1 VCRTIAVSGA
11 ASRILS
17 AACSPSRRGT
27 CTSRRTRSGARA
39 SVSATASTPSTVS
52 PTTRA
57 SPPSSK
63 REPPRTS
70 SRRPIGVTY
79 LHHLL
84 HRFDFDK
91 RLTLAAYNQGRLASA
106 GTAFPETRAFVR
118 NVVASSA
125 AWEVGTLARG
135 IGATGARA
143 HGECDMRLRVLVSG
157 LTFFAAAMLAAVA
170 PFVAN
175 A

>member
-11 ASRILS
+11 TSRILS

-39 SVSATASTPSTVS
+39 SVSADRLYAVDA
-52 PTTRA
+52 R
-57 SPPSSK
+57 
-63 REPPRTS
+63 
-70 SRRPIGVTY
+70 
-79 LHHLL
+79 LL
-84 HRFDFDK
+84 
-91 RLTLAAYNQGRLASA
+91 
-106 GTAFPETRAFVR
+106 R

-135 IGATGARA
+135 IAATCACA